1 MRTSVPPL
9 TSCGTTRWTG
19 PPKNRVSRGRRLL
32 ATGMAALGR
41 WRSTARSDDET
52 PYCSGRSLRTIT
64 SPPNCGRNPIPVM
77 AAWPF
82 AGAGLVR
89 SAIAAGRPSVLSGRP
104 DPTSDTV
111 GSPARSRTSGISA
124 GAGSE
129 VEVAALGVVFAVAV
143 GLGVAVALA
152 LAVVVASAL
161 STTLAPP
168 LSLRASAA
176 ARGTRTSIRFPDART
191 SKSTSPASS
200 MTTRAVCA
208 PAAATAMRR
217 TAPSPTSC
225 SAATPA
231 TAVSA
236 RSTTTRGGPASL
248 RVVKLSGWSASSCTS
263 VASGP
268 PTGRIDRSLPPP
280 APAAAVA
287 SNAMTVVVRTGGTLA
302 RASPRPQASRRRS
315 ARLGRRPAGALAA
328 RRVVHQVLHVL
339 ADLPQVV
346 AYCELEVGVVL
357 HRAPQEVLAARLA
370 VDAAGALGRGD
381 LVQVAKEHGH
391 RAVDLL
397 EVRLVVVPGAVAL
410 HLVPPDPARELFH
423 HPAGLLLAAL
433 AEQPAELLGRDP
445 GGIEQRAEVP
455 RDQLVAAQVAGG
467 RDARQLAEDGV
478 HGHVAEAHPPA
489 GRSCRRD
496 RVRDALQ
503 EARPEAPQR
512 VRGAVA
518 GRVEAGRG
526 DAQGVDER
534 AQPGQVAVAARVAVA
549 EHSAH
554 AVAQV
559 DDLVAPRALLDR
571 LDRGGDVLQQ
581 VAVEVPV
588 PVEVSGERPAL
599 LPAQLNLE
607 LARAAPVAAQ
617 LDDVAVRAEQQQPL
631 DEGGAGEGVPVLGP
645 PGDQEQRLAQDG
657 LLPVLRQR
665 PVAGD
670 LQHPPVARPRVV
682 DLLAIQG
689 LELDLVER
697 RGMWGVKASHVG
709 TRRRS
714 RQFLPRGPYRP
725 RSNLG
730 LCCRYG
736 KNVHSC
742 SLGMRAAGRPRRAA
756 CTSAARYS
764 DPQQRT
770 HPSGPAA
777 SRAACRASR
786 TARYTA
792 QDSLP
797 NPRASAASCSGAA
810 ARGDSTAHRCTPA
823 ASGNSSRSMAAWSLS
838 LIAAKTSCTGR
849 PPARAGS
856 ACATARAACALCAP
870 SSSTRGRSATT
881 SSRAGHRA
889 VRSPSR
895 TCSRPTGRPRPAAA
909 WSSAH
914 ARAAFPRW

>member
-1 MRTSVPPL
+1 MRTSVPPF

-129 VEVAALGVVFAVAV
+129 VE
-143 GLGVAVALA
+143 
-152 LAVVVASAL
+152 ASAL

-268 PTGRIDRSLPPP
+268 PTGRTDRSLPPP

-287 SNAMTVVVRTGGTLA
+287 SSAMTDVVPTGGTLA

-423 HPAGLLLAAL
+423 H
-433 AEQPAELLGRDP
+433 
-445 GGIEQRAEVP
+445 
-455 RDQLVAAQVAGG
+455 
-467 RDARQLAEDGV
+467 
-478 HGHVAEAHPPA
+478 
-489 GRSCRRD
+489 
-496 RVRDALQ
+496 
-503 EARPEAPQR
+503 
-512 VRGAVA
+512 
-518 GRVEAGRG
+518 
-526 DAQGVDER
+526 
-534 AQPGQVAVAARVAVA
+534 
-549 EHSAH
+549 
-554 AVAQV
+554 
-559 DDLVAPRALLDR
+559 R
-571 LDRGGDVLQQ
+571 LDRGGDVLEQ

-607 LARAAPVAAQ
+607 LARAAPVAAH

-645 PGDQEQRLAQDG
+645 PRDQEQRLAQDG

-689 LELDLVER
+689 LERDLVER

-895 TCSRPTGRPRPAAA
+895 TCSSPTGRPRPAAA

-914 ARAAFPRW
+914 ASAAFPRW